1 MMIFPDR
8 MNEDYLSSIF
18 IHLTLWYLDEL
29 LLRCANGADQNM
41 NPDGS
46 ARGHLRTNAVGSNL
60 NREWATPSTEFSP
73 EVLCVRNEMEK
84 QGVDYCLDVHG
95 DEGHPYNCTRA
106 NLISLQFRSVD
117 VAGNLWASV

>member
-1 MMIFPDR
+1 
-8 MNEDYLSSIF
+8 
-18 IHLTLWYLDEL
+18 
-29 LLRCANGADQNM
+29 M

-60 NREWATPSTEFSP
+60 NREWATPSKELSP

-95 DEGHPYNCTRA
+95 DEGHPYNCKRTDYIRY
-106 NLISLQFRSVD
+106 LCYRQRFPLES
-117 VAGNLWASV
+117 AGNDSR